1 MARSFNELRAEMTLE
16 RRKRVALKAEA
27 IKRELPLQELR
38 LALSLSQEQVAE
50 VLKIKQAAVSKLERR
65 TDLYLSTLRRYIE
78 AMGGTLE
85 ITARFPDGD
94 VRIDQF
100 AGGKVKAKR
109 KSANARQDKGKK
121 SK

>member
-1 MARSFNELRAEMTLE
+1 MARSFNELRAEMTPE

-100 AGGKVKAKR
+100 DGGKVKAKGKR
-109 KSANARQDKGKK
+109 ANTRQAKGMKTK
-121 SK
+121 